1 MTDTPKK
8 YPPSVTIARLYER
21 TSKTGNTY
29 LAGRLGL
36 ARVAILKTNQTD
48 DEGNAI
54 WEVRLSE
61 TPQTDKQDARGGS
74 RAGGDNQAKRDWQ
87 RPARTTTDEPSD
99 LIPF

>member
-8 YPPSVTIARLYER
+8 YPPSVPLARLYER

-36 ARVAILKTNQTD
+36 ARVAILKTNTTD
-48 DEGNAI
+48 DEGNPI
-54 WEVRLSE
+54 WELRLSE
-61 TPQTDKQDARGGS
+61 APPADKQDAKGGP
-74 RAGGDNQAKRDWQ
+74 RAGRENQAKRDWQ
-87 RPARTTTDEPSD
+87 RPADAPADPGD